1 MAKLISK
8 TYGDALFELA
18 VEESKVDVLLE
29 EIQQLQ
35 EILKKNSDFGKLMAH
50 PKIIKEEKLQVA
62 ENVFKGRI
70 SDELMGF
77 LLIIISKDRY
87 QEIDEILEYFVTEVK
102 KYKGIG
108 VATVTTAV
116 PLKEEQC
123 KKIEQKLL
131 DTTDYKKMEMH
142 YQVDAALIGGMVI
155 RIGDRVVDSSI
166 KTKLQN
172 MKKSLTKIQLS

>member
-166 KTKLQN
+166 STKLNELQ
-172 MKKSLTKIQLS
+172 KELLKIQI

>member
-35 EILKKNSDFGKLMAH
+35 EILKENSDFGKLMAH

-166 KTKLQN
+166 STKLNELQ
-172 MKKSLTKIQLS
+172 KELLKIQI

>member
-18 VEESKVDVLLE
+18 VEENKVDVLLE
-29 EIQQLQ
+29 EIEQLQ
-35 EILKKNSDFGKLMAH
+35 EVLKQNEDFGKLMNH
-50 PKIIKEEKLQVA
+50 PKIDKEEKIQVA
-62 ENVFKGRI
+62 KNVFEGRI
-70 SDELMGF
+70 SKELLGF
-77 LLIIISKDRY
+77 LTIIISKDRY
-87 QEIDEILEYFVTEVK
+87 REIDEILAYFVAEVK

-108 VATVTTAV
+108 VATITTAV

-131 DTTDYKKMEMH
+131 DTTEYQLMEMH
-142 YQVDAALIGGMVI
+142 YKVDASLIGGMVI

-166 KTKLQN
+166 STKLNELQRELL
-172 MKKSLTKIQLS
+172 KVQI